1 MRNTKKTIKLVNKS
15 DLNIQQ
21 KMPNK
26 IHTENTARRVVRSK
40 RAYRQFVDKDPSMNM
55 NNAKN
60 KTCLETAGDH
70 HTENVAEVDGPVD
83 SQAFLQRS
91 LPRKWLS
98 KGVDEGRRYPNCEKE
113 G

>member
-55 NNAKN
+55 NNAK
-60 KTCLETAGDH
+60 KKIKLVWKRLATTIRRMSRRSMAPLT
-70 HTENVAEVDGPVD
+70 
-83 SQAFLQRS
+83 LKS